1 MRWLLWGLC
10 IAGLAGCNPAV
21 PGDVQEQDESDP
33 VSGTTEGDAT
43 LPLDISGI
51 RFTERTPGPVMV
63 VLETELPT
71 EADVQVYVDGYLVK
85 EEAIPRSCQVLPA
98 VTVCEDSVFRKVPV
112 MIERSGEMNVEVVA
126 MKGDRWRSESFSQTI
141 TLASCQSNQATYESE
156 LQPILRGSCE
166 RCHGNGNAGVFTA
179 DDTWPQFRTS
189 LINRGDA
196 FYRYPSGQDP
206 GHDAHPF
213 SPYDATYRLMA
224 EMLWRAEGDFSC
236 S

>member
-10 IAGLAGCNPAV
+10 LGVLAGCNPEA
-21 PGDVQEQDESDP
+21 PGDEQEQDTSES
-33 VSGTTEGDAT
+33 VSGTTGGDAT
-43 LPLDISGI
+43 LPLEISGI

-71 EADVQVYVDGYLVK
+71 ESDIQVYVDGNLVT
-85 EEAIPRSCQVLPA
+85 EETIPRSCQVLPA
-98 VTVCEDSVFRKVPV
+98 VTVCADSVFRKVPV
-112 MIERSGEMNVEVVA
+112 MIGRSGEINVEVVA
-126 MKGDRWRSESFSQTI
+126 MKGDRWRSESFSQSI
-141 TLASCQSNQATYESE
+141 TLASCQPNQTVYESD
-156 LQPILRGSCE
+156 LQPILQGSCE
-166 RCHGNGNAGVFTA
+166 SCHGNGSAGVFTA
-179 DDTWPQFRTS
+179 DDTWPQFRAS

-196 FYRYPSGQDP
+196 FYRYPSGQDV
-206 GHDAHPF
+206 GHDARPF